1 MQKCEKAQIGLKLTE
16 IYCRF
21 QKYQNKRYF
30 ERSKFGKCQTLTFS
44 QKLCSKIVHFGP
56 KNDPRFFTKC

>member
-21 QKYQNKRYF
+21 RKYQNKRYF
-30 ERSKFGKCQTLTFS
+30 LRFKLEKCQNLTLSRKFS
-44 QKLCSKIVHFGP
+44 SKMVHFGP
-56 KNDPRFFTKC
+56 KNDP

>member
-21 QKYQNKRYF
+21 RKYQNKRYF
-30 ERSKFGKCQTLTFS
+30 ECFKLEKCQTLTLENFA
-44 QKLCSKIVHFGP
+44 QKWSILVQKTTL
-56 KNDPRFFTKC
+56 NFFTKC